1 MKKKKITVPESA
13 LVVEGFTEYH
23 PGFESKEAM
32 VAYYMQM
39 NEFVNFGLQAPL
51 AQELPYMVGLL
62 RKLKLFL
69 LLLQRLDEHKWGKG
83 ITNLQTACTA
93 YVIKEDVGI
102 NDRTEVSRNLSEL
115 IEFLISVAEDKS
127 TIRQLHG
134 ILAAHYKNVMN
145 IIEERI
151 AANAAEEMQ
160 KKQAEEQTEI

>member
-1 MKKKKITVPESA
+1 MKMKKIAVPESA
-13 LVVEGFTEYH
+13 LVVEGFTEYR

-39 NEFVNFGLQAPL
+39 NKFVNYGLQAPL

-93 YVIKEDVGI
+93 YVTKEDIDI
-102 NDRTEVSRNLSEL
+102 NDRTEVSRSLSEL

-127 TIRQLHG
+127 AIRQLHG
-134 ILAAHYKNVMN
+134 ILAAHYKNVMS
-145 IIEERI
+145 IIEERV
-151 AANAAEEMQ
+151 AAITAEEAQ
-160 KKQAEEQTEI
+160 KKQAEV